1 MLAKLFVQNYALIKG
16 LDVELDNG
24 LTIITGETGAG
35 KSILLGA
42 LSLIL
47 GSRADT
53 SVLLNKKE
61 KCIVEGTFKIDEYDL
76 EDFFMVNDLDYEPVT
91 MLRREINP
99 AGKSRAFIN
108 DTPVTINLLKEL
120 GDNLIDIHSQHQNLM
135 LNDNS
140 FQLNVIDS
148 FAGTIK
154 LKNEYWLVYHNYR
167 KLNKEYNEIKEKA
180 VKNKADL
187 EYYEF
192 QLNQLEDAKLNK
204 GEQEELEKE
213 QELLEHAGEIKQAL
227 MNSSSLF
234 SSEDASILSLLKDVR
249 NNLNK
254 IKSFL
259 ADGDN
264 LLLRVD
270 TSYIELTDLAGEI
283 EKLASRID
291 ADPRRLLQVNERLDF
306 LYSMIQ
312 KHRVK
317 DLNEL
322 IAKKEEIKN
331 NIKAIVTSDDRL
343 EELEALLSLEMQ
355 SLNTLSSALSE
366 KRQTVLNDLE
376 GKITELLKQLGMPNA
391 RFHISLSRLKDFTP
405 AGIDNADFLF
415 SANKQVAP
423 ENLSRIASGGELSRV
438 MLTLK
443 SLLTK
448 SINLPTIIFDEID
461 AGVSGEVADKVGQ
474 ILSAMGGYMQVVN
487 ITHLPQ
493 VASRGKRHY
502 HVYKDEIDDSTITRV
517 KLLSADERIVE
528 VARLLSGSQI
538 TETAL
543 KNAKDLIR
551 SARN

>member
-391 RFHISLSRLKDFTP
+391 RFIISLSRLKDFTP

-502 HVYKDEIDDSTITRV
+502 HVYKDETDDSTITRV